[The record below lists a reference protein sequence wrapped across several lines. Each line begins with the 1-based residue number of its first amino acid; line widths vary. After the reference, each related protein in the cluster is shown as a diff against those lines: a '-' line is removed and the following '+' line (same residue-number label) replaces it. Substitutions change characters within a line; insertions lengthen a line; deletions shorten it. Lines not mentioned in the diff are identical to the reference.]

1 MAEMKLS
8 GVDLFKDRRSPRSA
22 VSDLKE
28 HRNFL
33 ATLVKDKKINSN
45 ELLIDSYTL
54 FDDIEELLIDLI

>member
-22 VSDLKE
+22 VSELKE
-28 HRNFL
+28 HRNYL
-33 ATLVKDKKINSN
+33 ATLVKDKKIDSTD
-45 ELLIDSYTL
+45 LIDFYSL